1 MRTPTSTKPPGRAS
15 EASPPKAPPK
25 GQPSGAAPRTLS
37 LEEARARV
45 ERMVQRYVA
54 RGPYRLYPDPA
65 RVEAVLDG
73 LARNLA
79 QYGRMYC
86 PCVPIEKA
94 LEAGRHYVCP
104 CVPHHEDIARQGYC
118 DCALF
123 VSENFLKQEEER
135 RRGRQDR

>member
-1 MRTPTSTKPPGRAS
+1 MKTPMTTTPGKAS
-15 EASPPKAPPK
+15 EVSPPEAHPK
-25 GQPSGAAPRTLS
+25 RQSPGTSPRALS

-45 ERMVQRYVA
+45 ERMVHRYVE
-54 RGPYRLYPDPA
+54 RGPYRLYPDPV
-65 RVEAVLDG
+65 RVEAVLEG

-86 PCVPIEKA
+86 PCVPIEKS

-123 VSENFLKQEEER
+123 VSEDFWKQEEER
-135 RRGRQDR
+135 RRGSQDR